1 MMLKKAIFGVFLVL
15 MAGAATERA
24 FAQGAA
30 GQRMA
35 PADQIRVRRFIGVR
49 NTRSATPVYQ
59 TNQGGGVK
67 RAQDWYVISV
77 IYDSA
82 PDWIDDLLVQFHV
95 LTMKPDPQ
103 TRQNVYSLFKKQVRY
118 GDIER
123 GRDHRAMAFLRP
135 AAVKRY
141 GDVVASAAILTVEG
155 TVVDEQSETSI
166 DLPEFWWRNE
176 LVLNNPRVE
185 LTVREGYLLNRKES
199 PWMLVT
205 PDDYEVIK

>member
-1 MMLKKAIFGVFLVL
+1 M
-15 MAGAATERA
+15 
-24 FAQGAA
+24 
-30 GQRMA
+30 
-35 PADQIRVRRFIGVR
+35 
-49 NTRSATPVYQ
+49 
-59 TNQGGGVK
+59 
-67 RAQDWYVISV
+67 ISV

-199 PWMLVT
+199 PWMLVN